1 MALRGVLAGGVDMP
15 RGLGCCAFAACS
27 MFFGSLIS
35 LLDELPVLI
44 DHCIEVLVC
53 SNGCPA
59 RIGSIISL
67 VVGCVGKYVSS
78 LFLARPGLIDLGR
91 GGGRSRSVFFRCVLC
106 ARKVGGDS

>member
-59 RIGSIISL
+59 RIGSIIGL
-67 VVGCVGKYVSS
+67 VLGCFGKYVSS
-78 LFLARPGLIDLGR
+78 LFFARPGLVNLGR
-91 GGGRSRSVFFRCVLC
+91 GGRRSRGCLIQVCL
-106 ARKVGGDS
+106 AR